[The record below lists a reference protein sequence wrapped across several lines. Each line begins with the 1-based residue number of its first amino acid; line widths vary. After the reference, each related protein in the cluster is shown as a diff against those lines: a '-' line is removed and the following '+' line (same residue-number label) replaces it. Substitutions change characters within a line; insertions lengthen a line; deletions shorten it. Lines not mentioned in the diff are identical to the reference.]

1 MPLRKKKSFNFRTFI
16 IIAIIVLLLVLMIIS
31 FAPTQNITEVV
42 LA

>member
-1 MPLRKKKSFNFRTFI
+1 MPLRKKKNLSFRKI
-16 IIAIIVLLLVLMIIS
+16 AIIAIIFIILMLMIIS

>member
-1 MPLRKKKSFNFRTFI
+1 MPLRKKKNFTFRKFVILAVITLI
-16 IIAIIVLLLVLMIIS
+16 IILMIIY

>member
-1 MPLRKKKSFNFRTFI
+1 MPLRKKKNFTFRKFA
-16 IIAIIVLLLVLMIIS
+16 IIAIIALIIILMIIY

>member
-1 MPLRKKKSFNFRTFI
+1 MPLRRKKRFNFRTI
-16 IIAIIVLLLVLMIIS
+16 LVITTIVILLILMIVY